1 MNSFWRY
8 VNMYDIVFIS
18 YYEPNAE
25 ENFNDLYN
33 RYNTVGIWGDRVK
46 RIKNVEGIHNAHV
59 QAAKLAKTSYFYVV
73 DGDAKVLQDFKFA
86 HIAEEKDIVHVYRSA
101 NPINNLTYGYGG
113 VKLLP
118 TTLTLNMDT
127 TTNDMTT
134 SISDKFKV
142 IHEVSNITAF
152 NTDPFSTWKSAFREC
167 TKLSSKTIKGQ
178 KNDETEERL
187 HIWTTVGGD
196 VPFGE
201 YAIAGAIAG
210 REFGLSS
217 KSDLKLINNFD
228 WLKEKFNER
237 Q

>member
-1 MNSFWRY
+1 
-8 VNMYDIVFIS
+8 MYDIVFIS

-167 TKLSSKTIKGQ
+167 AKLASKTIDRQ
-178 KNDETEERL
+178 DEGETNERL
-187 HIWTTVGGD
+187 KIWTTKANGR
-196 VPFGE
+196 FRE
-201 YAIAGAIAG
+201 YAIRGANAGMQ
-210 REFGLSS
+210 FGLSNS
-217 KSDLKLINNFD
+217 SDLNLINNFD
-228 WLKEKFNER
+228 WLRREYEETTV
-237 Q
+237 